1 MPAPDIPEKIGKY
14 KVQHLLGK
22 GAMGLV
28 YRAFDSDIERTVAI
42 KTLHPHLIEGEQG
55 IDFEQRFIQEA
66 KAAARCLHP
75 NIVAVFDFGV
85 NDASPYI
92 VMEYVEGDELKQ
104 KLQNK
109 EFFTFNSSI
118 EIIIQIL
125 EALNYSHEKGVVHRD
140 IKPANIMLM
149 KNGKVKVSDFG
160 VARLDN
166 SDLTSTGMMVGT
178 PNYMSPEGMH
188 GLKVDQRSDLFSVG
202 ILLFELLTSQRPYT
216 GLSLLE
222 AISPL
227 DKTDKLDKTQV
238 EQITPII
245 LKALQPKPDT
255 RYQFASEFLF
265 DLKNILA
272 GTNNDQGTVIYQAN
286 SNPPSNNNNSHT
298 SATAT
303 DKSDL
308 NVQAIHSDVL
318 AKLEASLVKYIGPTA
333 RILVKKLSKKSSSIH
348 DLSISLSEK
357 IPNEAE
363 RSEFLRSLESTGVRA
378 ALASQ
383 TAINND
389 LSRSGIEQAS
399 SHETLIKPEQ
409 ALSLSSDKLDSI
421 AEQLTFFVGPLAK
434 RLVSKAYKK
443 SSNIDEFYRKLSSY
457 IPDSAEQTDF
467 LTKVKKS

>member
-1 MPAPDIPEKIGKY
+1 M
-14 KVQHLLGK
+14 
-22 GAMGLV
+22 
-28 YRAFDSDIERTVAI
+28 
-42 KTLHPHLIEGEQG
+42 
-55 IDFEQRFIQEA
+55 
-66 KAAARCLHP
+66 
-75 NIVAVFDFGV
+75 
-85 NDASPYI
+85 
-92 VMEYVEGDELKQ
+92 
-104 KLQNK
+104 
-109 EFFTFNSSI
+109 
-118 EIIIQIL
+118 
-125 EALNYSHEKGVVHRD
+125 VHRD

-389 LSRSGIEQAS
+389 LSRSGIEQS
-399 SHETLIKPEQ
+399 V
-409 ALSLSSDKLDSI
+409 D
-421 AEQLTFFVGPLAK
+421 
-434 RLVSKAYKK
+434 
-443 SSNIDEFYRKLSSY
+443 
-457 IPDSAEQTDF
+457 
-467 LTKVKKS
+467 